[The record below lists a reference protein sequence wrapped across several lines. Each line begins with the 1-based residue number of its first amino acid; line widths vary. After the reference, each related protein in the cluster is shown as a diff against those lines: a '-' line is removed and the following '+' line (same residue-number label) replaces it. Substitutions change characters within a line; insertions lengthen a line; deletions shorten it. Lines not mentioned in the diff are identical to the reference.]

1 MLKYSLIVLCLGVC
15 LAQDYDEYRPEPRSL
30 SNANR
35 FQFQQ
40 QEAKS
45 TTTEAPVAILKQIN
59 RHNDDGSYTYGY
71 EAADGSFKIETKAAN
86 GDVKGKYGYFD
97 GERVRVV
104 EYGADR
110 HGFQPSGE
118 GITVPPPTLV
128 EDRLLDEEEYEQPR
142 RPVAQK
148 PKQQQQPQYRPQQ
161 NYAPA
166 PQNRPQAQ
174 PQQFYDYEEEVVA
187 TTPKPV
193 QPPRPKYQQPQYSA
207 APVPPR
213 PQFANAAPVGIVYA
227 DAKPS
232 KSFKQQQPQYD
243 AYENRQPAQ
252 FPQQEYNPSPTQAPQ
267 APQQNYNANR
277 PADFPLFTPVNSRAD
292 VFKKAQKPSPVPPR
306 PQEAYTEAFAPQQ
319 SYQPQ
324 YSAPQPQPQPIQ
336 QQQPQRPSYA
346 PKPQSRGTSILDQ
359 LQKDYALPQGG
370 SAALHDISFGYSLQ

>member
-15 LAQDYDEYRPEPRSL
+15 LAQDYDEYRPEPRSI

-35 FQFQQ
+35 FQFQ

-59 RHNDDGSYTYGY
+59 KHNEDGSYTYGY
-71 EAADGSFKIETKAAN
+71 EAADGSFKIETKTAN
-86 GDVKGKYGYFD
+86 GEVKGKYGYFD

-104 EYGADR
+104 EYGANR

-128 EDRLLDEEEYEQPR
+128 QESEEEYEQPR

-161 NYAPA
+161 NYAQA

-174 PQQFYDYEEEVVA
+174 QFYDYEDEVVA
-187 TTPKPV
+187 TTAKPV
-193 QPPRPKYQQPQYSA
+193 QAPRPKFQQPQYSA

-213 PQFANAAPVGIVYA
+213 PQFANALPVDVVYA

-232 KSFKQQQPQYD
+232 KSFKQQQSQFD
-243 AYENRQPAQ
+243 SFENRQPAQ
-252 FPQQEYNPSPTQAPQ
+252 FPQQEFNPAPPQ
-267 APQQNYNANR
+267 APQQQQQQQQNYNINR

-292 VFKKAQKPSPVPPR
+292 VFKKAQKPNPPR
-306 PQEAYTEAFAPQQ
+306 PQPAYTEAFASEP

-324 YSAPQPQPQPIQ
+324 YNPAPQQAP
-336 QQQPQRPSYA
+336 QQPQRPSYA
-346 PKPQSRGTSILDQ
+346 PKPQNRGTSILDQ
-359 LQKDYALPQGG
+359 LQIDYALPKGG